1 LYLRLSTTTITA
13 ALECRLIQPQF
24 RVVLIRQVTKGN
36 TMSDLTVI
44 DSSVMIASPH
54 SHLAAPVDRLSS
66 LFALRLVLTLGPK
79 FNLRRDIND
88 VMTLSARHL
97 VWPVSIAQKVQ
108 KFLSF
113 RCTEMPVWAGVGK
126 LSPDE
131 FIARHGVWNG
141 TYDDT
146 TLFYY
151 LDEFCKQ
158 NGKDVL
164 ALFQGTVDA
173 LEKMTRDS
181 SIRLTDN
188 IGMLAKVLA
197 LNAAETTLIRC
208 AALAKCTRD
217 LRPVLVDCKAASAA
231 EAHAM
236 LGEVAKVSPNEIAV
250 ALKPGG
256 RLESL
261 ALIDTP
267 IAEHNITDLGDL
279 MRLSDRLLPVLLE
292 AYESESAMMA
302 AFTKPATASELTLAD
317 YPHVEADARYLAAL
331 LKSAT
336 ERSEKGVNVLIYGA
350 PGTGKTEFA
359 KVITALSGAELYEVE
374 CFDREGQS
382 LSGKERYRS
391 LQVSQSFIKGRNNT
405 VLLFDEVED
414 VFPSNPSDMLNLFLG
429 DDNHRGSVNGKAWVN
444 QTLENN
450 PVPTIWISNS
460 ISQIDPAY
468 RRRFQFHLELKNPPQ
483 NVRANI
489 TRKHLAG
496 LDVSEDF
503 VEKLATRKTLTPAQI
518 HAAARFAQLTHG
530 QVEDGV
536 EALMLKQLERSDE
549 ALGYKE
555 ENDKSQYRPLVTTY
569 DLSLLNIETRHPV
582 EKIIA
587 ALKNKGTGSLC
598 FFGMPGT
605 GKTALGEHIAKSMER
620 PLIIKK
626 ASDLMSKYVG
636 ETEQQ
641 MAAMFKEAEQ
651 EKAVLLLDEADS
663 FLQNRA
669 LAQRSYEI
677 TEVNEMLQGMERFKG
692 VFICTT
698 NLFDRID
705 EAALRRFTF
714 KIQFK
719 PLTREQREKM
729 FATEALEGNSANFTG
744 KISDRL
750 NKLQM
755 LTPGDFAAVKRQ
767 MTLLDETLTP
777 DDFLEQLEQEHKV
790 KPDIKW
796 ARTIGF

>member
-1 LYLRLSTTTITA
+1 
-13 ALECRLIQPQF
+13 
-24 RVVLIRQVTKGN
+24 
-36 TMSDLTVI
+36 MSDLN
-44 DSSVMIASPH
+44 DSNVLIASPH
-54 SHLAAPVDRLSS
+54 AHLAVPIDRLS
-66 LFALRLVLTLGPK
+66 ALLALKLVLSLGPK

-88 VMTLSARHL
+88 VMTLTARHL

-108 KFLSF
+108 KFLTH
-113 RCTEMPVWAGVGK
+113 RCVEMPAWAGVGK
-126 LSPDE
+126 LSPEE

-158 NGKDVL
+158 NAKDLL

-173 LEKMTRDS
+173 LDKATRDAPL
-181 SIRLTDN
+181 RLTDN
-188 IGMLAKVLA
+188 IGMLAKVLS
-197 LNAAETTLIRC
+197 LGAAERTLIQC

-217 LRPVLVDCKAASAA
+217 LRPILVDCKAASAA

-236 LGEVAKVSPNEIAV
+236 LAEVAKVPANDIAV

-279 MRLSDRLLPVLLE
+279 MRLSDRLLPILLE
-292 AYESESAMMA
+292 PYESESAMMA
-302 AFTKPATASELTLAD
+302 AFTKPSKPSELTLSD

-359 KVITALSGAELYEVE
+359 KVISALSGAELYEVE

-382 LSGKERYRS
+382 LNGKERYRS
-391 LQVSQSFIKGRNNT
+391 LQVSQSFLKGRGNT

-414 VFPSNPSDMLNLFLG
+414 VFPSNPSEMLNMFLA
-429 DDNHRGSVNGKAWVN
+429 DDHHRGSVNGKAWVN

-460 ISQIDPAY
+460 INQIDPAY

-496 LDVSEDF
+496 LDVSADF
-503 VEKLATRKTLTPAQI
+503 VEKLATRRTLTPAQI
-518 HAAARFAQLTHG
+518 HAAARFAQLTYGKVEG
-530 QVEDGV
+530 QVDDSV

-549 ALGYKE
+549 ALGHSDE
-555 ENDKSQYRPLVTTY
+555 SDKSQYRPLVTTY

-582 EKIIA
+582 EKIIN
-587 ALKNKGTGSLC
+587 ALKSKGAGTLC

-605 GKTALGEHIAKSMER
+605 GKTALGEHIAKSIER

-729 FATEALEGNSANFTG
+729 FVTEALDGVTANLSGN
-744 KISDRL
+744 ISDRL

-767 MTLLDETLTP
+767 ITLLDETLSA
-777 DDFLEQLEQEHKV
+777 DEFLAQLEQEHKV

-796 ARTIGF
+796 ARNIGF

>member
-1 LYLRLSTTTITA
+1 MFHA
-13 ALECRLIQPQF
+13 DHNDAP
-24 RVVLIRQVTKGN
+24 
-36 TMSDLTVI
+36 LT
-44 DSSVMIASPH
+44 IASPH
-54 SHLAAPVDRLSS
+54 AHLATPIDRLSS
-66 LFALRLVLTLGPK
+66 LLALRLVLSLGAK

-88 VMTLSARHL
+88 VMTLAARHL

-108 KFLSF
+108 KFLGH
-113 RCTEMPVWAGVGK
+113 RCTDMPAWAGVAK

-131 FIARHGVWNG
+131 FIARHGLWNG

-158 NGKDVL
+158 NAKDLL
-164 ALFQGTVDA
+164 AMFQTTVDA
-173 LEKMTRDS
+173 LDKSTRDVPVRMS
-181 SIRLTDN
+181 EN
-188 IGMLAKVLA
+188 IDMLAKVLG
-197 LNAAETTLIRC
+197 LNAAERTLILC
-208 AALAKCTRD
+208 AALAKCSRD
-217 LRPVLVDCKAASAA
+217 LRPILVDCKAASAA

-236 LGEVAKVSPNEIAV
+236 LGEVAKVSPNDIAV
-250 ALKPGG
+250 AMKPAG

-261 ALIDTP
+261 ALIDAP

-279 MRLSDRLLPVLLE
+279 MRLSDRLLPILQE
-292 AYESESAMMA
+292 SYEDEGAMMA
-302 AFTKPATASELTLAD
+302 AFTKPAVPSPLSLAD
-317 YPHVEADARYLAAL
+317 YPHVEDDARYLAAL
-331 LKSAT
+331 LKTASA
-336 ERSEKGVNVLIYGA
+336 RAEKGVNVLIYGA

-391 LQVSQSFIKGRNNT
+391 LQVSQSFLKGRNNT

-414 VFPSNPSDMLNLFLG
+414 VFPSNPSEMLNMFLS
-429 DDNHRGSVNGKAWVN
+429 DENHRGSVNGKAWVN
-444 QTLENN
+444 QTLETN

-460 ISQIDPAY
+460 INQIDPAY

-483 NVRANI
+483 QVRANI
-489 TRKHLAG
+489 TRKHLSG
-496 LDVSEDF
+496 LDVSEEF
-503 VEKLATRKTLTPAQI
+503 VGKLAERRTLTPAQI

-530 QVEDGV
+530 EVPDSVEDLV
-536 EALMLKQLERSDE
+536 LRQLDRSDA
-549 ALGYKE
+549 ALGNKDE
-555 ENDKSQYRPLVTTY
+555 DKKSEFRACVTTY

-582 EKIIA
+582 EKIVG
-587 ALKNKGTGSLC
+587 ALKIKGKGTLC
-598 FFGMPGT
+598 FYGMPGT
-605 GKTALGEHIAKSMER
+605 GKTALGEHISKSIER

-641 MAAMFKEAEQ
+641 MAAMFKEATT

-669 LAQRSYEI
+669 LAQRSYEV
-677 TEVNEMLQGMERFKG
+677 TEVNEMLQQMERFEG

-698 NLFDRID
+698 NLIDRID

-719 PLTREQREKM
+719 PLTTEQREKM
-729 FATEALEGNSANFTG
+729 FITEALEGNAANFTSKMG
-744 KISDRL
+744 HVLHKM
-750 NKLQM
+750 QM
-755 LTPGDFAAVKRQ
+755 LTPGDFASVKRQ
-767 MTLLDETLTP
+767 ITLFDEVISP
-777 DDFLEQLEQEHKV
+777 EDFLAQLEQEHKV
-790 KPDIKW
+790 KPDVKW
-796 ARTIGF
+796 SRGIGF

>member
-1 LYLRLSTTTITA
+1 
-13 ALECRLIQPQF
+13 
-24 RVVLIRQVTKGN
+24 
-36 TMSDLTVI
+36 MSEFNDG
-44 DSSVMIASPH
+44 SVWIVSPH
-54 SHLAAPVDRLSS
+54 AHLAVPADRLSS
-66 LFALRLVLTLGPK
+66 LLALRLVLSLGPK

-88 VMTLSARHL
+88 VMTLTARHL
-97 VWPVSIAQKVQ
+97 VWPVSVAQKVQ
-108 KFLSF
+108 KFLSN
-113 RCTEMPVWAGVGK
+113 RCIELPAWAGVGK
-126 LSPDE
+126 LSPEE
-131 FIARHGVWNG
+131 FITRHGVWNG

-158 NGKDVL
+158 NAKDVL

-173 LEKMTRDS
+173 LDKVTREAPM
-181 SIRLTDN
+181 RLTDN
-188 IGMLAKVLA
+188 IGMLAKVLS
-197 LNAAETTLIRC
+197 LNAAERTLIQC

-217 LRPVLVDCKAASAA
+217 LRPILVDCKAASAA

-236 LGEVAKVSPNEIAV
+236 LAEVAKVSANDIAV

-279 MRLSDRLLPVLLE
+279 MRLSDRLLPILLDP
-292 AYESESAMMA
+292 YESESAMMA
-302 AFTKPATASELTLAD
+302 AFTKPSKPSELTLAD

-382 LSGKERYRS
+382 LNGKERYRS
-391 LQVSQSFIKGRNNT
+391 LQVSQSFLKGRGNT

-414 VFPSNPSDMLNLFLG
+414 VFPSNPSEMLNMFLG
-429 DDNHRGSVNGKAWVN
+429 DDHHRGSVNGKAWVN

-496 LDVSEDF
+496 LDVSAEF
-503 VEKLATRKTLTPAQI
+503 VEKLATRRTLTPAQI
-518 HAAARFAQLTHG
+518 HAAARFAQLTFGKVEG
-530 QVEDGV
+530 QVEDSV

-549 ALGYKE
+549 ALGHKDE
-555 ENDKSQYRPLVTTY
+555 IDKTQYRPLVTTY

-582 EKIIA
+582 EKIINA
-587 ALKNKGTGSLC
+587 IKSKGATSLC

-605 GKTALGEHIAKSMER
+605 GKTALGEHIAKSIER

-636 ETEQQ
+636 DTEQN

-729 FATEALEGNSANFTG
+729 FVTEALEGNTANLTG
-744 KISDRL
+744 SICDRL

-767 MTLLDETLTP
+767 ITLLDETLTA
-777 DDFLEQLEQEHKV
+777 DEFLTQLEQEHKV

-796 ARTIGF
+796 ARSIGF

>member
-1 LYLRLSTTTITA
+1 MAKRD
-13 ALECRLIQPQF
+13 
-24 RVVLIRQVTKGN
+24 GN
-36 TMSDLTVI
+36 GASDSLHLGNVMSDLN
-44 DSSVMIASPH
+44 DSAVLIASPH
-54 SHLAAPVDRLSS
+54 AHLAVPTDRLSS
-66 LFALRLVLTLGPK
+66 LLALRLVLSLGPK

-88 VMTLSARHL
+88 VMTLAARHL

-108 KFLSF
+108 KFLSL
-113 RCTEMPVWAGVGK
+113 RCAEMPAWAGVGK
-126 LSPDE
+126 LSEEE

-158 NGKDVL
+158 NAKDVL
-164 ALFQGTVDA
+164 ALFQATVDA
-173 LEKMTRDS
+173 LDKATRDKPL
-181 SIRLTDN
+181 RLTDN
-188 IGMLAKVLA
+188 IGMLAKVLS
-197 LNAAETTLIRC
+197 LNAAERTLIQC

-217 LRPVLVDCKAASAA
+217 LRPILVDCKAASAA

-236 LGEVAKVSPNEIAV
+236 LGEVARVPANDIAV

-279 MRLSDRLLPVLLE
+279 MRLSDRLLPILLD
-292 AYESESAMMA
+292 AYADESAMMA
-302 AFTKPATASELTLAD
+302 AFTKPSKPSDLTLAD

-331 LKSAT
+331 LRSAT

-382 LSGKERYRS
+382 LNGKERYRS
-391 LQVSQSFIKGRNNT
+391 LQVSQSFLKGRGNT

-414 VFPSNPSDMLNLFLG
+414 VFPSNPSEMLNMFLG
-429 DDNHRGSVNGKAWVN
+429 DDHHRGSVNGKAWVN

-450 PVPTIWISNS
+450 PVPTLWISNS

-496 LDVSEDF
+496 LDVSPDF
-503 VEKLATRKTLTPAQI
+503 VEKLATRRTLTPAQI
-518 HAAARFAQLTHG
+518 HAAARFAQLTYGKVEG
-530 QVEDGV
+530 QVDDSV

-549 ALGYKE
+549 ALGHTE
-555 ENDKSQYRPLVTTY
+555 EGDKSQYRPLVTTY

-582 EKIIA
+582 EKIINAIRSKGA
-587 ALKNKGTGSLC
+587 ASLC

-605 GKTALGEHIAKSMER
+605 GKTALGEHIAKSIER

-669 LAQRSYEI
+669 LAQRSYEV

-729 FATEALEGNSANFTG
+729 FVTEALEGNAANLTG
-744 KISDRL
+744 QFADRL
-750 NKLQM
+750 NRLQM

-767 MTLLDETLTP
+767 ITLLDETMTP
-777 DDFLEQLEQEHKV
+777 DEFLAQLEQEHKV

-796 ARTIGF
+796 ARSIGF

>member
-1 LYLRLSTTTITA
+1 
-13 ALECRLIQPQF
+13 
-24 RVVLIRQVTKGN
+24 
-36 TMSDLTVI
+36 MSDLTAI

-66 LFALRLVLTLGPK
+66 LFALKLVLTLGPK

-108 KFLSF
+108 KFLSH
-113 RCTEMPVWAGVGK
+113 RCTEMPAWAGVGK

-173 LEKMTRDS
+173 LEKNTRDA
-181 SIRLTDN
+181 SIRLTEN

-197 LNAAETTLIRC
+197 LNAAETTLIKC

-236 LGEVAKVSPNEIAV
+236 LGEVAKVSPNDIAA

-279 MRLSDRLLPVLLE
+279 MRLSDRLLPILLE
-292 AYESESAMMA
+292 EYASDSAMMA
-302 AFTKPATASELTLAD
+302 AFTKPAAASALTLAD

-331 LKSAT
+331 LKTAT
-336 ERSEKGVNVLIYGA
+336 ERAEKGVNVLIYGA

-391 LQVSQSFIKGRNNT
+391 LQVSQSFLKGRNNT

-414 VFPSNPSDMLNLFLG
+414 VFPSNPSEMLNMFLG

-503 VEKLATRKTLTPAQI
+503 VEKLAARKTLTPAQI

-549 ALGYKE
+549 ALGHKE
-555 ENDKSQYRPLVTTY
+555 ESEKSRYRPLVTTY
-569 DLSLLNIETRHPV
+569 DLSLLNIETRHPI
-582 EKIIA
+582 EKIIT
-587 ALKNKGTGSLC
+587 ALKNKGAGSLC
-598 FFGMPGT
+598 FYGMPGT

-729 FATEALEGNSANFTG
+729 FATEALDGNSANLTG
-744 KISDRL
+744 KICDRL

-755 LTPGDFAAVKRQ
+755 LTPGDFASVKRQ
-767 MTLLDETLTP
+767 ITLLDETLTA
-777 DDFLEQLEQEHKV
+777 DEFLEQLEQEHKV

>member
-1 LYLRLSTTTITA
+1 
-13 ALECRLIQPQF
+13 
-24 RVVLIRQVTKGN
+24 
-36 TMSDLTVI
+36 MSDLN
-44 DSSVMIASPH
+44 DSAVMIVSPH
-54 SHLAAPVDRLSS
+54 AHLNAPTDRLSS
-66 LFALRLVLTLGPK
+66 LLALRLVLSLGPK

-88 VMTLSARHL
+88 VMTLAARHL
-97 VWPVSIAQKVQ
+97 VWPVSIARKVQ
-108 KFLSF
+108 NFLSH
-113 RCTEMPVWAGVGK
+113 RCVEMPAWAGVGK
-126 LSPDE
+126 LSAEE

-141 TYDDT
+141 TYDDA

-158 NGKDVL
+158 NAKDVL

-173 LEKMTRDS
+173 LDKSTRDTPL
-181 SIRLTDN
+181 RLIEN
-188 IGMLAKVLA
+188 IGMLAKVLS
-197 LNAAETTLIRC
+197 LNAAERTLIQC

-217 LRPVLVDCKAASAA
+217 LRPILVDCKAASAA

-236 LGEVAKVSPNEIAV
+236 LGEVAKVSPNDIAV
-250 ALKPGG
+250 ALKQGG

-279 MRLSDRLLPVLLE
+279 MRLSDRLLPILLE
-292 AYESESAMMA
+292 PYESESAMMA
-302 AFTKPATASELTLAD
+302 AFTKPSKASDLTLAD

-359 KVITALSGAELYEVE
+359 KVITALSGTELYEVE

-382 LSGKERYRS
+382 LNGKERYRS
-391 LQVSQSFIKGRNNT
+391 LQVSQSFLKGRGNT

-414 VFPSNPSDMLNLFLG
+414 VFPSNPSEMLNMFLA
-429 DDNHRGSVNGKAWVN
+429 DDHHRGSVNGKAWVN

-460 ISQIDPAY
+460 INQIDPAY

-496 LDVSEDF
+496 LDVSPDF
-503 VEKLATRKTLTPAQI
+503 VEKLATRRTLTPAQI
-518 HAAARFAQLTHG
+518 HAAARFAQLTFGKVEG
-530 QVEDGV
+530 QVEDSV

-549 ALGYKE
+549 ALGHTDE
-555 ENDKSQYRPLVTTY
+555 SNKSQYRPLVTTY

-582 EKIIA
+582 EKIIN
-587 ALKNKGTGSLC
+587 ALKSKGAGTLC

-605 GKTALGEHIAKSMER
+605 GKTALGEHIAKSIER

-729 FATEALEGNSANFTG
+729 FVTEALEGNTANLTG
-744 KISDRL
+744 SISDRL

-767 MTLLDETLTP
+767 ITLLDETLSA
-777 DDFLEQLEQEHKV
+777 DEFLAQLEQEHKV

>member
-1 LYLRLSTTTITA
+1 MTA
-13 ALECRLIQPQF
+13 ALQCRLIQPQF

-36 TMSDLTVI
+36 TMFDLTVI
-44 DSSVMIASPH
+44 DSSVIIASPH

-108 KFLSF
+108 KFLSH
-113 RCTEMPVWAGVGK
+113 RCTEMPAWAGVGK

-173 LEKMTRDS
+173 LEKVTRDS
-181 SIRLTDN
+181 SNRLTDN

-236 LGEVAKVSPNEIAV
+236 LGEVAKVSPNDIAV

-414 VFPSNPSDMLNLFLG
+414 VFPSNPSEMLNMFLG

>member
-1 LYLRLSTTTITA
+1 M
-13 ALECRLIQPQF
+13 P
-24 RVVLIRQVTKGN
+24 
-36 TMSDLTVI
+36 DLTVI
-44 DSSVMIASPH
+44 DSSVLITSPH
-54 SHLAAPVDRLSS
+54 AHFAAPVDRMSS
-66 LFALRLVLTLGPK
+66 LFALKLVLSLGPK

-88 VMTLSARHL
+88 VMTLTARHL

-108 KFLSF
+108 KFLGH
-113 RCTEMPVWAGVGK
+113 RCAEMPAWAGVAK
-126 LSPDE
+126 LAPDE
-131 FIARHGVWNG
+131 FISRHGVWNG

-173 LEKMTRDS
+173 LEKSTRDS
-181 SIRLTDN
+181 SIRLTEN

-197 LNAAETTLIRC
+197 LTAAERTLIQC

-236 LGEVAKVSPNEIAV
+236 LGDVAKVSPNDIAV

-279 MRLSDRLLPVLLE
+279 MRLSDRLLPILLE
-292 AYESESAMMA
+292 GYESESAMMA
-302 AFTKPATASELTLAD
+302 AFTKPAKASELTLAD

-359 KVITALSGAELYEVE
+359 KVISALSGAELYEVE

-391 LQVSQSFIKGRNNT
+391 LQVSQSFLKGRGNT

-414 VFPSNPSDMLNLFLG
+414 VFPSNPSEMLNLFLG

-503 VEKLATRKTLTPAQI
+503 VEKLAARKTLTPAQI
-518 HAAARFAQLTHG
+518 HAAARFAQLTFGRVEG

-549 ALGYKE
+549 ALGHKE

-587 ALKNKGTGSLC
+587 ALKNRGAGSLC

-729 FATEALEGNSANFTG
+729 FATEALEGNAANLTG
-744 KISDRL
+744 KICDRL

-755 LTPGDFAAVKRQ
+755 LTPGDFASVKRQ
-767 MTLLDETLTP
+767 ITLLDETLTP
-777 DDFLEQLEQEHKV
+777 DEFLEQLEQEHKV

>member
-1 LYLRLSTTTITA
+1 
-13 ALECRLIQPQF
+13 
-24 RVVLIRQVTKGN
+24 
-36 TMSDLTVI
+36 MSDLTVI

-54 SHLAAPVDRLSS
+54 AHLAAPVDRLSS
-66 LFALRLVLTLGPK
+66 LFALKLVLTLGPK

-88 VMTLSARHL
+88 VMTLCARHL

-108 KFLSF
+108 KFLSH
-113 RCTEMPVWAGVGK
+113 RCTEMPAWAGVGK

-173 LEKMTRDS
+173 LEKSTRTS
-181 SIRLTDN
+181 SIRLTEN
-188 IGMLAKVLA
+188 IGMLAKVLS
-197 LNAAETTLIRC
+197 LNAAETTLIKC

-236 LGEVAKVSPNEIAV
+236 LGEVAKVSANDIAV

-279 MRLSDRLLPVLLE
+279 MRLSDRLLPILLE
-292 AYESESAMMA
+292 PYETEAAMMA
-302 AFTKPATASELTLAD
+302 AFTRPSKNSELTLAD
-317 YPHVEADARYLAAL
+317 YPHVEDDARYLAAL

-391 LQVSQSFIKGRNNT
+391 LQVSQSFLKGRHNT

-414 VFPSNPSDMLNLFLG
+414 VFPSNPSEMLNMFLG

-460 ISQIDPAY
+460 INQIDPAY

-489 TRKHLAG
+489 TKKHLAG
-496 LDVSEDF
+496 LDVSAEF
-503 VEKLATRKTLTPAQI
+503 VEKLAARRTLTPAQI

-549 ALGYKE
+549 ALGNKE

-569 DLSLLNIETRHPV
+569 DLSLLNIETRHPI
-582 EKIIA
+582 EKIIN
-587 ALKNKGTGSLC
+587 ALKIKGAGTLC

-605 GKTALGEHIAKSMER
+605 GKTALGEHIAKSIER

-729 FATEALEGNSANFTG
+729 FATEALDGNSANLTG

-767 MTLLDETLTP
+767 ITLLDETLTP
-777 DDFLEQLEQEHKV
+777 EEFLEQLEQEHKV

>member
-1 LYLRLSTTTITA
+1 
-13 ALECRLIQPQF
+13 
-24 RVVLIRQVTKGN
+24 
-36 TMSDLTVI
+36 MSDVM
-44 DSSVMIASPH
+44 DSGAIIASPH
-54 SHLAAPVDRLSS
+54 AHLTAPVDRLSS
-66 LFALRLVLTLGPK
+66 LFALKLVLCLGPK

-88 VMTLSARHL
+88 VMTLCARHL

-108 KFLSF
+108 KFLGH
-113 RCTEMPVWAGVGK
+113 RCIEMPAWAGVAK
-126 LSPDE
+126 LAPDE

-158 NGKDVL
+158 NSKDVL
-164 ALFQGTVDA
+164 SLLQCTVDA
-173 LEKMTRDS
+173 LAKSTRETP
-181 SIRLTDN
+181 IRLQQN

-197 LNAAETTLIRC
+197 LTAAERTLIEC

-231 EAHAM
+231 EAHAI
-236 LGEVAKVSPNEIAV
+236 LGEVAKVSPNDIAV
-250 ALKPGG
+250 ALKPDG

-279 MRLSDRLLPVLLE
+279 MRLSDRLLPILLE

-302 AFTKPATASELTLAD
+302 AFTKPANPSELTLAD

-336 ERSEKGVNVLIYGA
+336 ERCEKGVNVLLYGA

-391 LQVSQSFIKGRNNT
+391 LQVSQSFLKGRGNT

-414 VFPSNPSDMLNLFLG
+414 VFPHNPSEMLNLFLG
-429 DDNHRGSVNGKAWVN
+429 NDTRRGSVNGKAWVN

-450 PVPTIWISNS
+450 PVPTLWISNS
-460 ISQIDPAY
+460 INQIDPAY

-489 TRKHLAG
+489 TKKYLAG
-496 LDVSEDF
+496 LDVSAEF
-503 VEKLATRKTLTPAQI
+503 IEKLAARRTLTPAQI
-518 HAAARFAQLTHG
+518 HSAARFAQLTFGKVEG
-530 QVEDGV
+530 QVDDGV

-549 ALGYKE
+549 ALGYRD

-598 FFGMPGT
+598 FYGMPGT
-605 GKTALGEHIAKSMER
+605 GKTALGEHVAKSMER

-641 MAAMFKEAEQ
+641 MATMFKEAEQ

-729 FATEALEGNSANFTG
+729 FTTEALDGNSAHLTG
-744 KISDRL
+744 KICDRL

-767 MTLLDETLTP
+767 ITLLDETLTP
-777 DDFLEQLEQEHKV
+777 EEFLEQLEQEHKV
-790 KPDIKW
+790 KPDIRW

>member
-1 LYLRLSTTTITA
+1 MYLRLSTTTITA

-108 KFLSF
+108 KFLSY
-113 RCTEMPVWAGVGK
+113 RCTEMPAWAGVGK

-444 QTLENN
+444 QTLEHN

-468 RRRFQFHLELKNPPQ
+468 RRRFQFHLQLKNPPQ

-503 VEKLATRKTLTPAQI
+503 VEKLANRKTLTPAQI

-729 FATEALEGNSANFTG
+729 FATEALEGNAANFTG

>member
-1 LYLRLSTTTITA
+1 MYDT
-13 ALECRLIQPQF
+13 
-24 RVVLIRQVTKGN
+24 
-36 TMSDLTVI
+36 SDSNSAT
-44 DSSVMIASPH
+44 MIAAPSA
-54 SHLAAPVDRLSS
+54 HLAAPVDRLSS
-66 LFALRLVLTLGPK
+66 LFALKLVLSLGPK

-88 VMTLSARHL
+88 IMTLTARHL

-108 KFLSF
+108 KFLSH
-113 RCTEMPVWAGVGK
+113 RCVEMPAWAGVGK
-126 LSPDE
+126 LSAEE

-158 NGKDVL
+158 NGKDLL

-173 LEKMTRDS
+173 LDKMTHDTPV
-181 SIRLTDN
+181 RLTQN
-188 IGMLAKVLA
+188 IAMLAKVLT
-197 LNAAETTLIRC
+197 LNAAERTLIQC

-236 LGEVAKVSPNEIAV
+236 LGEVAKVSPNDIAV

-279 MRLSDRLLPVLLE
+279 MRLSDRLLPILLE
-292 AYESESAMMA
+292 GYANEGEMMA
-302 AFTKPATASELTLAD
+302 AFTKPARATELSLAD

-331 LKSAT
+331 LRSAT
-336 ERSEKGVNVLIYGA
+336 ERREKGVNVLIYGA

-391 LQVSQSFIKGRNNT
+391 LQVSQSFLKGRDRT

-414 VFPSNPSDMLNLFLG
+414 VFPSNPSEMLNMFLA
-429 DDNHRGSVNGKAWVN
+429 DDHHRGSVNGKAWVN

-460 ISQIDPAY
+460 INQIDPAY
-468 RRRFQFHLELKNPPQ
+468 RRRFQFHIELKNPPR

-503 VEKLATRKTLTPAQI
+503 VEKLAARRTLTPAQI

-530 QVEDGV
+530 KVEGQVEDSV

-549 ALGYKE
+549 ALGHKDD
-555 ENDKSQYRPLVTTY
+555 NDKAQFRPLVTTY

-582 EKIIA
+582 EKIIN
-587 ALKNKGTGSLC
+587 ALKSKGAGTLC
-598 FFGMPGT
+598 FFGLPGT
-605 GKTALGEHIAKSMER
+605 GKTALGEHIAKSIER

-636 ETEQQ
+636 ETEQN

-669 LAQRSYEI
+669 LAQRSYEV

-729 FATEALEGNSANFTG
+729 FVTEALDGNAANLTG
-744 KISDRL
+744 AFGDRL
-750 NKLQM
+750 NKLQL

-767 MTLLDETLTP
+767 ITLLDETMTP
-777 DDFLEQLEQEHKV
+777 DEFLAQLEQEHKV
-790 KPDIKW
+790 KPDVKY
-796 ARTIGF
+796 ARNIGF

>member
-1 LYLRLSTTTITA
+1 MYLPLSTTVVTA
-13 ALECRLIQPQF
+13 ALQCRLNQSQF
-24 RVVLIRQVTKGN
+24 RVVLMSNVTKGA
-36 TMSDLTVI
+36 TMPDLTVI

-66 LFALRLVLTLGPK
+66 LFALRLVLILGPK

-88 VMTLSARHL
+88 VMTLAARHL

-108 KFLSF
+108 KFLSH
-113 RCTEMPVWAGVGK
+113 RCAEMPAWAGVGK

-181 SIRLTDN
+181 SIRLTEN
-188 IGMLAKVLA
+188 IRMLAKVLA
-197 LNAAETTLIRC
+197 LNAAEATLIQC

-236 LGEVAKVSPNEIAV
+236 LGEVAKVSANDIAL

-267 IAEHNITDLGDL
+267 IAEHNVTDLGDL
-279 MRLSDRLLPVLLE
+279 MRLSDRLLPILLE
-292 AYESESAMMA
+292 AYASESAMMA
-302 AFTKPATASELTLAD
+302 AFTKPAIASELTLAD

-331 LKSAT
+331 LKTAT
-336 ERSEKGVNVLIYGA
+336 ARSEKGVNVLIYGA

-359 KVITALSGAELYEVE
+359 KVITTLSGAELYEVE
-374 CFDREGQS
+374 CFDRDGQS
-382 LSGKERYRS
+382 MSGKERYRS
-391 LQVSQSFIKGRNNT
+391 LQVSQSFLKGRNNT

-414 VFPSNPSDMLNLFLG
+414 VFPSNPSEMLNLFLG
-429 DDNHRGSVNGKAWVN
+429 DDNHRRSVNGKAWVN

-460 ISQIDPAY
+460 INQIDPAY
-468 RRRFQFHLELKNPPQ
+468 RRRFQFHLELKNPPR

-641 MAAMFKEAEQ
+641 MAAMFKDAEQ

-729 FATEALEGNSANFTG
+729 FATEALEGNSANLSS
-744 KISDRL
+744 KISHRL

-755 LTPGDFAAVKRQ
+755 LTPGDFASVKRQ
-767 MTLLDETLTP
+767 ITLLDETLSP
-777 DDFLEQLEQEHKV
+777 DEFLEQLEQEHKV

-796 ARTIGF
+796 ARSIGF

>member
-1 LYLRLSTTTITA
+1 MFHA
-13 ALECRLIQPQF
+13 DHNDAP
-24 RVVLIRQVTKGN
+24 
-36 TMSDLTVI
+36 LT
-44 DSSVMIASPH
+44 IASPH
-54 SHLAAPVDRLSS
+54 AHLATPIDRLSS
-66 LFALRLVLTLGPK
+66 LLALRLVLSLGAK

-88 VMTLSARHL
+88 VMTLAARHL

-108 KFLSF
+108 KFLGH
-113 RCTEMPVWAGVGK
+113 RCTDMPAWAGVAK

-131 FIARHGVWNG
+131 FIARHGLWNG

-158 NGKDVL
+158 NAKDLL
-164 ALFQGTVDA
+164 AMFQTTVDA
-173 LEKMTRDS
+173 LDKSTRDVPVRMS
-181 SIRLTDN
+181 EN
-188 IGMLAKVLA
+188 IDMLAKVLG
-197 LNAAETTLIRC
+197 LNAAERTLILC
-208 AALAKCTRD
+208 AALAKCSRD
-217 LRPVLVDCKAASAA
+217 LRPILVDCKAASAA

-236 LGEVAKVSPNEIAV
+236 LGEVAKVSPNDIAV
-250 ALKPGG
+250 AMKPAG

-261 ALIDTP
+261 ALIDAP

-279 MRLSDRLLPVLLE
+279 MRLSDRLLPILQE
-292 AYESESAMMA
+292 SYEDEGAMMA
-302 AFTKPATASELTLAD
+302 AFTKPAVPSPLSLAD
-317 YPHVEADARYLAAL
+317 YPHVEDDARYLAAL
-331 LKSAT
+331 LKTASA
-336 ERSEKGVNVLIYGA
+336 RAEKGVNVLIYGA

-391 LQVSQSFIKGRNNT
+391 LQVSQSFLKGRNNT

-414 VFPSNPSDMLNLFLG
+414 VFPSNPSEMLNMFLS
-429 DDNHRGSVNGKAWVN
+429 DENHRGSVNGKAWVN
-444 QTLENN
+444 QTLETN

-460 ISQIDPAY
+460 INQIDPAY

-483 NVRANI
+483 QVRANI
-489 TRKHLAG
+489 TRKHLSG
-496 LDVSEDF
+496 LDVSEEF
-503 VEKLATRKTLTPAQI
+503 VGKLAERRTLTPAQI

-530 QVEDGV
+530 EVPDSVEDLV
-536 EALMLKQLERSDE
+536 LRQLDRSDA
-549 ALGYKE
+549 ALGNKDE
-555 ENDKSQYRPLVTTY
+555 DKKSEFRACVTTY

-582 EKIIA
+582 EKIVG
-587 ALKNKGTGSLC
+587 ALKIKGKGTLC
-598 FFGMPGT
+598 FYGMPGT
-605 GKTALGEHIAKSMER
+605 GKTALGEHIAKSIER

-641 MAAMFKEAEQ
+641 MAAMFKEATT

-669 LAQRSYEI
+669 LAQRSYEV
-677 TEVNEMLQGMERFKG
+677 TEVNEMLQQMERFEG

-698 NLFDRID
+698 NLIDRID

-719 PLTREQREKM
+719 PLTTEQREKM
-729 FATEALEGNSANFTG
+729 FITEALEGNAANFTSKMG
-744 KISDRL
+744 HVLHKM
-750 NKLQM
+750 QM
-755 LTPGDFAAVKRQ
+755 LTPGDFASVKRQ
-767 MTLLDETLTP
+767 ITLFDEVISP
-777 DDFLEQLEQEHKV
+777 EDFLAQLEQEHKV
-790 KPDIKW
+790 KPDVKW
-796 ARTIGF
+796 SRGIGF

>member
-1 LYLRLSTTTITA
+1 MTDFNGIDTS
-13 ALECRLIQPQF
+13 
-24 RVVLIRQVTKGN
+24 VT
-36 TMSDLTVI
+36 
-44 DSSVMIASPH
+44 IASPH
-54 SHLAAPVDRLSS
+54 ALLTAPVDRLSS
-66 LFALRLVLTLGPK
+66 LFALKLVLSMGPK

-88 VMTLSARHL
+88 VMTLAARHL
-97 VWPVSIAQKVQ
+97 FWPVSIAQKVQ
-108 KFLSF
+108 KFLSH
-113 RCTEMPVWAGVGK
+113 RCVEMPAWAGVAK
-126 LSPDE
+126 LAPDE
-131 FIARHGVWNG
+131 FIARHGVWTG

-173 LEKMTRDS
+173 LEKSTRS
-181 SIRLTDN
+181 SDIRLTQN
-188 IGMLAKVLA
+188 IGMLAKVLS
-197 LNAAETTLIRC
+197 LTAAERTLIQC

-236 LGEVAKVSPNEIAV
+236 LGEVAKVSPNDIAV

-279 MRLSDRLLPVLLE
+279 MRLSDRLLPILLE
-292 AYESESAMMA
+292 GYESESAMMA
-302 AFTKPATASELTLAD
+302 AFTKPAKASELTLTD

-331 LKSAT
+331 LKSAA

-359 KVITALSGAELYEVE
+359 KVISSLSGAELYEVE
-374 CFDREGQS
+374 CFDRDGQS

-391 LQVSQSFIKGRNNT
+391 LQVSQSFLKGRTNT

-414 VFPSNPSDMLNLFLG
+414 VFPSNPSEMLNMFLG

-489 TRKHLAG
+489 TKKHLAG
-496 LDVSEDF
+496 LAVSDEF
-503 VEKLATRKTLTPAQI
+503 IEKLAARRTLTPAQI
-518 HAAARFAQLTHG
+518 HAAARFAQLTFGRVEG
-530 QVEDGV
+530 QVDDGV

-549 ALGYKE
+549 ALGHKE

-587 ALKNKGTGSLC
+587 ALKSKGAGSLC
-598 FFGMPGT
+598 FYGMPGT

-669 LAQRSYEI
+669 LAQRSYEV

-719 PLTREQREKM
+719 ALTREQREKM
-729 FATEALEGNSANFTG
+729 FTTEALDGNTANLTG
-744 KISDRL
+744 KIGDRL

-755 LTPGDFAAVKRQ
+755 LTPGDFASVKRQ
-767 MTLLDETLTP
+767 ITLLDETLAP
-777 DDFLEQLEQEHKV
+777 EEFLEQLEQEHKV

-796 ARTIGF
+796 ARSIGF

>member
-1 LYLRLSTTTITA
+1 
-13 ALECRLIQPQF
+13 
-24 RVVLIRQVTKGN
+24 
-36 TMSDLTVI
+36 MSDVNGV

-54 SHLAAPVDRLSS
+54 AHLAAPVDRLSS
-66 LFALRLVLTLGPK
+66 LFALKLVLTLGPK

-88 VMTLSARHL
+88 VMTLAARHL

-108 KFLSF
+108 RFLNH
-113 RCTEMPVWAGVGK
+113 RCTEMPAWAGVAK
-126 LSPDE
+126 LAPDE
-131 FIARHGVWNG
+131 FISRHGVWNG

-173 LEKMTRDS
+173 LEKSTRDTP
-181 SIRLTDN
+181 IRLTDN

-197 LNAAETTLIRC
+197 LTAAERTLIQC

-236 LGEVAKVSPNEIAV
+236 LGDVAKVSPNDIAL

-279 MRLSDRLLPVLLE
+279 MRLSDRLLPILLE

-302 AFTKPATASELTLAD
+302 AFTKPAKASELTLAD

-359 KVITALSGAELYEVE
+359 KVISTLSGAELYEVE

-391 LQVSQSFIKGRNNT
+391 LQVSQSFLKGRNNT

-414 VFPSNPSDMLNLFLG
+414 VFPSNPSEMLNMFLA

-460 ISQIDPAY
+460 INQIDPAY

-587 ALKNKGTGSLC
+587 ALKNKGAGSLC

-605 GKTALGEHIAKSMER
+605 GKTALGEHIAKSIER

-729 FATEALEGNSANFTG
+729 FATEALDGNSANLTG
-744 KISDRL
+744 KVSDRL

-755 LTPGDFAAVKRQ
+755 LTPGDFASVKRQ
-767 MTLLDETLTP
+767 ITLLDETLTP
-777 DDFLEQLEQEHKV
+777 DEFLEQLEQEHKV

>member
-1 LYLRLSTTTITA
+1 
-13 ALECRLIQPQF
+13 
-24 RVVLIRQVTKGN
+24 
-36 TMSDLTVI
+36 MSDLTVI
-44 DSSVMIASPH
+44 DSSVLIASPH

-108 KFLSF
+108 KFLSH
-113 RCTEMPVWAGVGK
+113 RCAEMPAWAGVGK

-197 LNAAETTLIRC
+197 LSAAETTLIKC

-236 LGEVAKVSPNEIAV
+236 LGEVAKVSPNDIAV

-279 MRLSDRLLPVLLE
+279 MRLSDRLLPILLE

-302 AFTKPATASELTLAD
+302 AFTKPANSTELTLAD

-331 LKSAT
+331 LKTAT

-359 KVITALSGAELYEVE
+359 KVITALSGAELYDVE

-391 LQVSQSFIKGRNNT
+391 LQVSQSFLKGRNNT

-414 VFPSNPSDMLNLFLG
+414 VFPSNPSEMLNMFLA

-460 ISQIDPAY
+460 INQIDPAY

-483 NVRANI
+483 HVRANI
-489 TRKHLAG
+489 TKKHLAG
-496 LDVSEDF
+496 LDVSAEF
-503 VEKLATRKTLTPAQI
+503 VEKLAARRTLTPAQI

-549 ALGYKE
+549 ALGHKD
-555 ENDKSQYRPLVTTY
+555 ENDKSQFRPLVTTY

-587 ALKNKGTGSLC
+587 ALKNKGAGSLC

-605 GKTALGEHIAKSMER
+605 GKTALGEHIAKSIER

-729 FATEALEGNSANFTG
+729 FATEALDGNSASLTG

-767 MTLLDETLTP
+767 IMLLDETLSP
-777 DDFLEQLEQEHKV
+777 NEFLEQLEQEHKV

-796 ARTIGF
+796 ARSIGF

>member
-1 LYLRLSTTTITA
+1 
-13 ALECRLIQPQF
+13 
-24 RVVLIRQVTKGN
+24 
-36 TMSDLTVI
+36 MSDLNNSALSIV
-44 DSSVMIASPH
+44 SPH
-54 SHLAAPVDRLSS
+54 AHLAAPTDRLS
-66 LFALRLVLTLGPK
+66 ALLALKLVLSLGPK

-88 VMTLSARHL
+88 VMTLAARHL

-108 KFLSF
+108 KFLGH
-113 RCTEMPVWAGVGK
+113 RCVEMPAWAGVSK
-126 LSPDE
+126 LSEEE

-158 NGKDVL
+158 NAKDLL

-173 LEKMTRDS
+173 LEKASRHTPL
-181 SIRLTDN
+181 RLTDN
-188 IGMLAKVLA
+188 IGMLAKVLS
-197 LNAAETTLIRC
+197 LNAAERTLIEC

-217 LRPVLVDCKAASAA
+217 LRPILVDCKAASAA

-236 LGEVAKVSPNEIAV
+236 LAEVARVSANDIAV
-250 ALKPGG
+250 ALKSGG

-279 MRLSDRLLPVLLE
+279 MRLSDRLLPILLE
-292 AYESESAMMA
+292 PYESESAMMA
-302 AFTKPATASELTLAD
+302 AFTKPAKASDLTLAD

-336 ERSEKGVNVLIYGA
+336 ERGEKGVNVLIYGA

-359 KVITALSGAELYEVE
+359 KVITTLSSAELYEVE

-382 LSGKERYRS
+382 LNGKERYRS
-391 LQVSQSFIKGRNNT
+391 LQVSQSFLKGRGNT

-414 VFPSNPSDMLNLFLG
+414 VFPSNPSEMLNMFLG
-429 DDNHRGSVNGKAWVN
+429 DDHHRGSVNGKAWVN

-460 ISQIDPAY
+460 INQIDPAY

-496 LDVSEDF
+496 LDVSPDF
-503 VEKLATRKTLTPAQI
+503 VEKLATRRTLTPAQI
-518 HAAARFAQLTHG
+518 HAAARFAQLTYGKVEG
-530 QVEDGV
+530 QVEDSV

-549 ALGYKE
+549 ALGHTDE
-555 ENDKSQYRPLVTTY
+555 SDKSQYRPLVTTY
-569 DLSLLNIETRHPV
+569 DLSLLNIETRHSV
-582 EKIIA
+582 DKIIS
-587 ALKNKGTGSLC
+587 ALKSKGAGSLC

-729 FATEALEGNSANFTG
+729 FTTEALDGNVANMTST
-744 KISDRL
+744 ISDRL

-767 MTLLDETLTP
+767 ITLLDETLSP
-777 DDFLEQLEQEHKV
+777 DEFLGQLEQEHKV

-796 ARTIGF
+796 ARSIGF

>member
-1 LYLRLSTTTITA
+1 
-13 ALECRLIQPQF
+13 
-24 RVVLIRQVTKGN
+24 
-36 TMSDLTVI
+36 MSDLI
-44 DSSVMIASPH
+44 DSALMISSPH
-54 SHLAAPVDRLSS
+54 SRLAAPIDRLSS
-66 LFALRLVLTLGPK
+66 LFALKLIVSLGPK

-108 KFLSF
+108 HFLAH
-113 RCTEMPVWAGVGK
+113 RCAEMPAWAGVGK
-126 LSPDE
+126 LTPDE
-131 FIARHGVWNG
+131 FIARHGIWNG
-141 TYDDT
+141 TYDDA

-158 NGKDVL
+158 NAKDLL
-164 ALFQGTVDA
+164 ALFQGTVDS
-173 LEKMTRDS
+173 LEKLTRDTPV
-181 SIRLTDN
+181 RLSEN
-188 IGMLAKVLA
+188 IGMLAKVLS
-197 LNAAETTLIRC
+197 LTAAERTLIQC

-217 LRPVLVDCKAASAA
+217 LRPVLVDCKAASAS

-236 LGEVAKVSPNEIAV
+236 LGEVAKVSPNDIAV

-279 MRLSDRLLPVLLE
+279 MRLSDRLLPILLE

-302 AFTKPATASELTLAD
+302 AFTKPAKPSELTIND

-336 ERSEKGVNVLIYGA
+336 ERKEKGVNVLIYGA

-374 CFDREGQS
+374 CFDRDGQS

-391 LQVSQSFIKGRNNT
+391 LQVSQSFLKGRDNT
-405 VLLFDEVED
+405 ALLFDEVED
-414 VFPSNPSDMLNLFLG
+414 VFPSNPSEMLNMFLS
-429 DDNHRGSVNGKAWVN
+429 DEQHRGSVNGKAWVN

-460 ISQIDPAY
+460 INQIDPAY

-489 TRKHLAG
+489 TKKHLAG
-496 LDVSEDF
+496 LDVSDEF
-503 VEKLATRKTLTPAQI
+503 VEKLATRRTLTPAQI

-530 QVEDGV
+530 RVEGDIEASV
-536 EALMLKQLERSDE
+536 EALMLKQLDRSDE
-549 ALGYKE
+549 ALGNKE
-555 ENDKSQYRPLVTTY
+555 DADKSQYRPLVTTY
-569 DLSLLNIETRHPV
+569 DVSLLNIETRHPI
-582 EKIIA
+582 EKIVN
-587 ALKNKGTGSLC
+587 ALKNKGNGSLC
-598 FFGMPGT
+598 FFGLPGT
-605 GKTALGEHIAKSMER
+605 GKTALGEHIAKSIER

-636 ETEQQ
+636 ETEQN

-669 LAQRSYEI
+669 LAQRSYEV

-729 FATEALEGNSANFTG
+729 FVTEALEGNSANLTG
-744 KISDRL
+744 GFCERL
-750 NKLQM
+750 NKLQI

-767 MTLLDETLTP
+767 ITLLDETLTP
-777 DDFLEQLEQEHKV
+777 EEFLAQLEQEHKV
-790 KPDIKW
+790 KPDVKF
-796 ARTIGF
+796 ARSIGF

>member
-1 LYLRLSTTTITA
+1 
-13 ALECRLIQPQF
+13 
-24 RVVLIRQVTKGN
+24 
-36 TMSDLTVI
+36 MSDLTVI
-44 DSSVMIASPH
+44 DSSVLIASPH

-108 KFLSF
+108 KFLSH
-113 RCTEMPVWAGVGK
+113 RCTEMPAWAGVGK
-126 LSPDE
+126 LAPDE

-164 ALFQGTVDA
+164 ALFQSTADA

-181 SIRLTDN
+181 SIRLTEN

-197 LNAAETTLIRC
+197 LNAAETTLIKC

-236 LGEVAKVSPNEIAV
+236 LGEVAKVSPNDIAV

-267 IAEHNITDLGDL
+267 ISEHNITDLGDL
-279 MRLSDRLLPVLLE
+279 MRLSDRLLPILLE

-302 AFTKPATASELTLAD
+302 AFTKPATASALTLAD

-331 LKSAT
+331 LKTAT
-336 ERSEKGVNVLIYGA
+336 KRSEKGVNVLIYGA

-391 LQVSQSFIKGRNNT
+391 LQVSQSFLKGRSNT

-414 VFPSNPSDMLNLFLG
+414 VFPSNPSEMLNLFLG
-429 DDNHRGSVNGKAWVN
+429 DDNQRGSVNGKAWVN

-460 ISQIDPAY
+460 INQIDPAY

-587 ALKNKGTGSLC
+587 AIKNKGTGSLC

-620 PLIIKK
+620 PLMIKK

-729 FATEALEGNSANFTG
+729 FATEALDGNSANLTS

-777 DDFLEQLEQEHKV
+777 DEFLEQLEQEHKV

>member
-1 LYLRLSTTTITA
+1 MYLRLSTTTITA

-108 KFLSF
+108 KFLSY
-113 RCTEMPVWAGVGK
+113 RCTEMPAWAGVGK

-444 QTLENN
+444 QTLEHN

-468 RRRFQFHLELKNPPQ
+468 RRRFQFHLQLKNPPQ

-503 VEKLATRKTLTPAQI
+503 VEKLANRKTLTPAQI

-729 FATEALEGNSANFTG
+729 FATEALEGNSANFTS